1 MSNRSTVVTQ
11 KEKELSDLK
20 EWKAKAASEMEYLRT
35 KSGAAI
41 NFPGPLTPQLTL
53 PKTSVETAAQVV
65 AASRV
70 SSPLAQS
77 NPQVA
82 QAAVAG
88 SIAGAMTM
96 EQLQK
101 RKNELTLKIRSFQQ
115 KGGRKLKVGAEPPRN
130 KTHWDYVLQEMT
142 WMAADFKRLRFCE
155 LFPFLLI
162 LPRLFDLLAT

>member
-1 MSNRSTVVTQ
+1 M
-11 KEKELSDLK
+11 
-20 EWKAKAASEMEYLRT
+20 AYLRT
-35 KSGAAI
+35 GAGAAI

-53 PKTSVETAAQVV
+53 PDTSVKSAAQVV

-82 QAAVAG
+82 QASVAVTV
-88 SIAGAMTM
+88 AGAMTM

-101 RKNELTLKIRSFQQ
+101 RRNELAIKIKSFQQ

-142 WMAADFKRLRFCE
+142 WMAADFKRF
-155 LFPFLLI
+155 FLHIMTGLVQFLI
-162 LPRLFDLLAT
+162 GLLQIAGRGSGKKGYRRKFVGP